1 MEAVVLGMVSVLE
14 QISVAYGMC
23 YVTINMENV
32 L

>member
-1 MEAVVLGMVSVLE
+1 MEAVVLGMVALLE
-14 QISVAYGMC
+14 QINMAHGMC